1 MITERALQVNVFSGK
16 LFAVSGTMK
25 STHKNTK
32 PSGPHVLVLLGYNEQ
47 DLLRGI
53 FSYAKEARWT
63 LDTNYNRI
71 GLTPASGEQFSGII
85 ALIGK
90 KQELDVLRRFPGVPC
105 VDLSGAWLWDLKAKG
120 ATSVGRVA
128 YDPAVLG
135 RTAAAHLLDQG
146 LRHLVFINTCNGW
159 HERPAVGAVAAE
171 ATRRGAS
178 FHEIP
183 LYQAIAAH
191 APYSATR
198 HSSAAMRWLARTL
211 RNLPKPC
218 GVVVA
223 DDWAPHL
230 LRVCERAG
238 IAVPTDLAIMG
249 MFNHLDACEYASV
262 PVSSVD
268 ANFERIAREGTRLL
282 GRLMAGEAVPAKP
295 ILIPPRGVVVR
306 QSTSKLAVSH
316 RETAKA
322 AHFIQK
328 HFREPL
334 SVEKV
339 AAAAGLSRRGL
350 TVAFRRELGESVAR
364 YIARLRAE
372 EAVRLLCETDLKATD
387 IAEQTGFGSLEH
399 LSRAFKRA
407 TGLPPAVYRQQ
418 HRRNPIR

>member
-1 MITERALQVNVFSGK
+1 
-16 LFAVSGTMK
+16 MK
-25 STHKNTK
+25 KNQNHRLS
-32 PSGPHVLVLLGYNEQ
+32 SGPHVLVLLGYNEQ

-53 FSYAKEARWT
+53 FSYAKEACWT

-71 GLTPASGEQFSGII
+71 GLTPASGEQFSGIL
-85 ALIGK
+85 ALVGK
-90 KQELDVLRRFPGVPC
+90 KQELDVLRRFPKVPC

-120 ATSVGRVA
+120 AGSVGRVT
-128 YDPAVLG
+128 YDPALLG
-135 RTAAAHLLDQG
+135 RTAAVHLLDQG

-159 HERPAVGAVAAE
+159 HERPTVGAVEDE

-183 LYQAIAAH
+183 LYRIIATH

-198 HSSAAMRWLARTL
+198 HSSAAMRWLANAL
-211 RNLPKPC
+211 RNVPKPC

-238 IAVPTDLAIMG
+238 LAVPTDLAVMG

-268 ANFERIAREGTRLL
+268 ANFERIAREGARLL
-282 GRLMAGEAVPAKP
+282 GQLMAGKALPAGP
-295 ILIPPRGVVVR
+295 ILIPPRGVIVR
-306 QSTSKLAVSH
+306 QSTSKLAVCH
-316 RETAKA
+316 REVAKA

-350 TVAFRRELGESVAR
+350 AVAFRRELGESVAR
-364 YIARLRAE
+364 YIARLRTE
-372 EAVRLLCETDLKATD
+372 EAGRLLCETDLKATD
-387 IAEQTGFGSLEH
+387 IAEQAGFGSLEH

-407 TGLPPAVYRQQ
+407 TGLPPALYRQK
-418 HRRNPIR
+418 HCRRKQTA